1 MMQDTH
7 FSFLISFSVTSMS
20 MWTLMPIFCF
30 NLNFILISYSG
41 TSFFISIFYSI
52 TLFNSMFVLC
62 RGSNVYTH
70 ANILSNFYIIFN
82 LIFHYFILYFYF
94 SIQKLYFFYFCTVLT
109 TAMLTLMPIFW
120 FNFDF
125 IFDFIFITTFSIC
138 IFFSITLTAMSKLV
152 LPRWPPQPCRQRAQR
167 RRGPKIA
174 NFCRTEGC
182 RTKKRGRILPGF

>member
-1 MMQDTH
+1 MLTLMPIFWFNLISFLFH
-7 FSFLISFSVTSMS
+7 FPLLHFLFLISLSVTSMS

-94 SIQKLYFFYFCTVLT
+94 SIQKLYFFIFVLCWQLQCWHSCQYFD
-109 TAMLTLMPIFW
+109 LTLISF
-120 FNFDF
+120 F
-125 IFDFIFITTFSIC
+125 ISFSLLHFLFLF
-138 IFFSITLTAMSKLV
+138 FFSITFL
-152 LPRWPPQPCRQRAQR
+152 
-167 RRGPKIA
+167 
-174 NFCRTEGC
+174 
-182 RTKKRGRILPGF
+182 

>member
-1 MMQDTH
+1 MGRGGWKHFLIHDALCMMQDTH

-94 SIQKLYFFYFCTVLT
+94 SIQKLYFFLFLYCVDNCNADTH
-109 TAMLTLMPIFW
+109 A
-120 FNFDF
+120 D
-125 IFDFIFITTFSIC
+125 
-138 IFFSITLTAMSKLV
+138 
-152 LPRWPPQPCRQRAQR
+152 
-167 RRGPKIA
+167 
-174 NFCRTEGC
+174 
-182 RTKKRGRILPGF
+182 ILI